1 MCGCDLDFGEILEE
15 LLFLCFFRNVKE
27 VVGIWFDLA
36 GVVVVVVVVVV
47 VLVEGG
53 FERMD

>member
-36 GVVVVVVVVVV
+36 GVVVVVL